1 VESGRCSEI
10 NIFLKGLTCFLH
22 KVSLDVRKPKLDLRV
37 KIFSSVE
44 GSMYRRKN
52 IAKMFVNDMMH
63 QQGYVKGHCTE

>member
-1 VESGRCSEI
+1 M

-44 GSMYRRKN
+44 GSMYHRKN

-63 QQGYVKGHCTE
+63 QQG